1 MRSRIVAVWVL
12 AAVQLCGCLGTVWA
26 QGGGAVPQE
35 PAGLRDP
42 DGKRVVPF
50 YGLYCWASDFESP
63 QYLDLVKQTGF
74 GLISTAVG
82 PQQERGMLAAAR
94 SGIEMAGYFSPN
106 RWAKTGDVEGYR
118 TAVREA
124 AARYGPGGSLW
135 RENPDVPARPIRYW
149 VIDGEPGTELK
160 PEGDTMP
167 DEAYTACLK
176 VAHEELAAWN
186 KGCRVVAMGPI
197 GCMDG
202 ALPGPTYVDKQRKV
216 MGGQA
221 FIRGVH
227 EHGGFPYY
235 DCIDLHPFSFPLP
248 PDSAGLVKALN
259 WVKDECRKRGQER
272 PIWFTEIGWPMA
284 YGPGN
289 PFHTTKDQTADYMIR
304 AVALAARHGVQCLTL
319 TYVND
324 QFSPRREQGY
334 YLLKSYG
341 FFKDGKLRPVAKITK
356 LMIELIPDPKLL
368 EIISDGEN
376 IGEAASRWSDR
387 PFADSAFYCYK
398 FRGRGDSEVYCL
410 WTEGKPFRYN
420 LKVPKDKMVLYNREL
435 LGGVVYSKESGSISD
450 AGEMRVPVTGTPMF
464 ISTAVSPEQEAAT
477 RNYLSPT
484 DYRQWKPIEGAED

>member
-1 MRSRIVAVWVL
+1 M
-12 AAVQLCGCLGTVWA
+12 
-26 QGGGAVPQE
+26 PQE
-35 PAGLRDP
+35 PAGLRDA
-42 DGKRVVPF
+42 DGNRVVPF
-50 YGLYCWASDFESP
+50 YGLYCWASDFVSP

-74 GLISTAVG
+74 GLISTTLG
-82 PQQERGMLAAAR
+82 PDQEKGVLAAAR
-94 SGIEMAGYFSPN
+94 SGIEIAGYFSPN
-106 RWAKTGDVEGYR
+106 RWAKTGDVKGYR
-118 TAVREA
+118 AAVREA
-124 AARYGPGGSLW
+124 AARFGPGGSLW
-135 RENPDVPARPIRYW
+135 KENPDVPARPVRYW

-160 PEGDTMP
+160 PDGDTMP

-176 VAHEELAAWN
+176 AAHAELKACS
-186 KGCRVVAMGPI
+186 KECRIVAMGPI
-197 GCMDG
+197 GCVDG
-202 ALPGPTYVDKQRKV
+202 ALPGPNYVDKERKV

-221 FIRGVH
+221 FIHGVH
-227 EHGGFPYY
+227 KHGGFPYY

-248 PDSAGLVKALN
+248 PDSTGLAKALN
-259 WVKDECRKRGQER
+259 WVKDECRKRGKER

-284 YGPGN
+284 YGPAN

-304 AVALAARHGVQCLTL
+304 ALALSARHGVQCLTL

-356 LMIELIPDPKLL
+356 LMIELIPDPKVL
-368 EIISDGEN
+368 EIVGDGEN

-398 FRGRGDSEVYCL
+398 FRGKGDSEVYCL

-435 LGGVVYSKESGSISD
+435 LGGIVYSKESGSISA

-477 RNYLSPT
+477 KNYLSPT

>member
-1 MRSRIVAVWVL
+1 VAVWVL

-106 RWAKTGDVEGYR
+106 RWAKPGDVEGYR

-124 AARYGPGGSLW
+124 ATRYGPGGSLW

-149 VIDGEPGTELK
+149 GIDGEPRTKLK

-167 DEAYTACLK
+167 DEAYTECLK
-176 VAHEELAAWN
+176 VAHEELKAWN
-186 KGCRVVAMGPI
+186 KECRVVAMGPI
-197 GCMDG
+197 GCVDG

-216 MGGQA
+216 MSGQA

-235 DCIDLHPFSFPLP
+235 LYRSAPVFVSAASGFDGIGEGPQLGQGRVPQARPGAAHLVYGNRLADGLWSGEPVPHDQVPDCRLHDPGLGAGGAARRTV
-248 PDSAGLVKALN
+248 PDVD
-259 WVKDECRKRGQER
+259 VCER
-272 PIWFTEIGWPMA
+272 PVFAVAGAGVLSAEIVWVLQRR
-284 YGPGN
+284 
-289 PFHTTKDQTADYMIR
+289 QTAARGEDYEADDR
-304 AVALAARHGVQCLTL
+304 A
-319 TYVND
+319 D
-324 QFSPRREQGY
+324 S
-334 YLLKSYG
+334 
-341 FFKDGKLRPVAKITK
+341 RP
-356 LMIELIPDPKLL
+356 
-368 EIISDGEN
+368 
-376 IGEAASRWSDR
+376 EAA
-387 PFADSAFYCYK
+387 
-398 FRGRGDSEVYCL
+398 GDH
-410 WTEGKPFRYN
+410 
-420 LKVPKDKMVLYNREL
+420 
-435 LGGVVYSKESGSISD
+435 
-450 AGEMRVPVTGTPMF
+450 
-464 ISTAVSPEQEAAT
+464 
-477 RNYLSPT
+477 
-484 DYRQWKPIEGAED
+484 